1 MGSQAEP
8 HPGASELRADK
19 RKEAAA
25 RRREAKAQA
34 VAEKK
39 AQAEAQKKAQADVVV
54 GAAAPAA
61 KRQKL
66 SKAPMPTPVTQRM
79 PRLLDDSDLDS
90 D

>member
-1 MGSQAEP
+1 MQ
-8 HPGASELRADK
+8 
-19 RKEAAA
+19 
-25 RRREAKAQA
+25 KAQA
-34 VAEKK
+34 AAEKK
-39 AQAEAQKKAQADVVV
+39 AQADMVV

-66 SKAPMPTPVTQRM
+66 SKAPMLTLVTQRM